1 MRAPFENITKAYFL
15 GIGGIGMSALARY
28 FKRNGVEVHGYDKT
42 STQLTQEL
50 EQEGFIVSYED
61 DSTKL
66 PSWLSSVQ
74 FAEEVLV
81 VYTPAIPKD
90 HGEYNYIKSVGFRI
104 WKRSEVL
111 GAITQ
116 SAHTIAIAGTHGKTT
131 TSTMVAHLLKHASRN
146 VTAFLGG
153 ISSNY
158 GTNLLVGQSDA
169 SEIMVAE
176 ADEYDRSFLKLSPNT
191 SVITSVDP
199 DHLDIYGDRE
209 SMVSCYVEFAS
220 KLKPGGT
227 LLIKEGSTM
236 PLNGL
241 EYKTYSASSTADYM
255 ADRIRVNEGAY
266 VFDIIGPNVSIT
278 DVVLYCPGRHNVENA
293 LAAAVVCLFEGLTP
307 DEIREGLCTF
317 QGVHR
322 RFEYRLRSDKRV
334 VIDDYAHHPTELRAA
349 ISTVRELYPGKKI
362 LGAFQPHLFSRTRD
376 FADGFA
382 QSLSMLDELL
392 MLDIYPARELP
403 IPGITSAMILEK
415 STAPYKKMVSK
426 QELPHAISD
435 SKSDVVLILGAG
447 DIDALVPVIV
457 DAVSKNSN
465 FKTATP

>member
-1 MRAPFENITKAYFL
+1 
-15 GIGGIGMSALARY
+15 MSALARY
-28 FKRNGVEVHGYDKT
+28 FKRNGVDVHGYDKT

-50 EQEGFIVSYED
+50 EHEGFSVSYQD
-61 DSTKL
+61 DPAKL
-66 PSWLSSVQ
+66 PSWLSSAQ
-74 FAEEVLV
+74 FVDEVLV

-90 HGEYNYIKSVGFRI
+90 HGEFNHIKSIGFRI

-111 GAITQ
+111 GAITHG
-116 SAHTIAIAGTHGKTT
+116 AHTIAVAGTHGKTT

-158 GTNLLVGQSDA
+158 GTNLLVGRSDA

-176 ADEYDRSFLKLSPNT
+176 ADEYDRSFLKLNPNT

-209 SMVSCYVEFAS
+209 SMVSCYAEFAS

-227 LLIKEGSTM
+227 LLIKEGSPM
-236 PLNGL
+236 PLDGI
-241 EYKTYSASSTADYM
+241 EHKTYSASSTADYM
-255 ADRIRVNEGAY
+255 ANGIRIHDGAY

-293 LAAAVVCLFEGLTP
+293 LAAAVACLLEGLTP

-317 QGVHR
+317 KGVHR
-322 RFEYRLRSDKRV
+322 RFEYRLRSDNRI
-334 VIDDYAHHPTELRAA
+334 VIDDYAHHPTELKAA

-362 LGAFQPHLFSRTRD
+362 LGVFQPHLFSRTRD
-376 FADGFA
+376 FAEGFA

-403 IPGITSAMILEK
+403 IPGITSDMILEM
-415 STAPYKKMVSK
+415 STAPLKRMVSK
-426 QELPHAISD
+426 QELSHVISQ
-435 SKSDVVLILGAG
+435 SNSDVVLILGAG
-447 DIDALVPVIV
+447 DIDALVSGVV
-457 DAVSKNSN
+457 DAVSKKHNS
-465 FKTATP
+465 KTATT